1 MNSPQISVVIPVFN
15 EEGNVPELH
24 RRLVA
29 VLESMEKSFE
39 LIFVDDGSRDAS
51 FTRLSEI
58 YERDKRVRALRF
70 SRNFGHHVAIT
81 AGLDA
86 ARGQAVVMMDAD
98 LEDQPEAIPVL
109 FEKMEQGYDV
119 VYGIRKDRKHS
130 WFKRVTSRLFV
141 ALMNSIVAE
150 GHSINTNIFRIARR
164 PVVDA
169 VNECREQ
176 YRFILGL
183 FSWAGFRQTGVEVPH
198 GSRFSGETK
207 YSLFKMLRLA
217 LVTITAFSR
226 LPLRAASVLG
236 LIVSVFAFGLGSFLV
251 LKKFLW
257 DTMIEGWTSAMVSS
271 LFIGGVQLVCL
282 GILGEYVGR
291 IYGESQKRPLYVV
304 STRLE

>member
-58 YERDKRVRALRF
+58 HERDKRVRALRF

-109 FEKMEQGYDV
+109 FEKLEEGYDV
-119 VYGIRKDRKHS
+119 VYGIRRDRKHS
-130 WFKRVTSRLFV
+130 WFKRITSRLFV

-150 GHSINTNIFRIARR
+150 GHAINTNIFRIARR

-183 FSWAGFRQTGVEVPH
+183 FSWAGFRQVGVDVPH

-226 LPLRAASVLG
+226 LPLRAASVMG
-236 LIVSVFAFGLGSFLV
+236 LLVSCFAFAFGVFLV
-251 LKKFLW
+251 VKKLLW

-271 LFIGGVQLVCL
+271 LFLGGVQLVCL
-282 GILGEYVGR
+282 GILGEYIGR

-304 STRLE
+304 SARLE

>member
-1 MNSPQISVVIPVFN
+1 
-15 EEGNVPELH
+15 
-24 RRLVA
+24 
-29 VLESMEKSFE
+29 
-39 LIFVDDGSRDAS
+39 
-51 FTRLSEI
+51 
-58 YERDKRVRALRF
+58 
-70 SRNFGHHVAIT
+70 
-81 AGLDA
+81 
-86 ARGQAVVMMDAD
+86 
-98 LEDQPEAIPVL
+98 
-109 FEKMEQGYDV
+109 MEQGYDV